1 MGEWI
6 VSVAGTGTG
15 QWLATVLAL
24 VAAVAHASLGALQK
38 GRFDPWLSRGAIDLC
53 AAGVALPFI
62 FVVPTPSPFLALL
75 LAGAM
80 VIHLGY
86 KWVLAM
92 AYSRGAFTAVYPVV
106 RATGPLATVGFAWIV
121 FGERFA
127 PGQWAGVLLL
137 SGGILAL
144 AAVNLRDERI
154 DAARLRAA
162 LALALATGLI
172 VAIYTTWDA
181 YAIRQAENPFTFLVW
196 FFFLEAFLFPPLLWR
211 RFAAEPDLAGLFRR
225 GLLGGCIA
233 WISFGSIFMATRL
246 DKVGEA
252 AALRETSVVF
262 AALIGWLVLGESVG
276 ARRWLL
282 MALIAGGAM
291 LVEFG

>member
-6 VSVAGTGTG
+6 VAIAGTDTG
-15 QWLATVLAL
+15 QLLATVLAL

-38 GRFDPWLSRGAIDLC
+38 GRFDPWLTRGAIDLC
-53 AAGVALPFI
+53 ASAISVPLL
-62 FVVPTPSPFLALL
+62 FVVPPPSADLAWLL
-75 LAGAM
+75 GGAM

-106 RATGPLATVGFAWIV
+106 RATGPLATVAFAGLV
-121 FGERFA
+121 FGEFFT
-127 PGQWAGVLLL
+127 PGQWTGVLML

-144 AAVNLRDERI
+144 AALNLREEHI

-162 LALALATGLI
+162 LALALLTGLV
-172 VAIYTTWDA
+172 VALYTTYDA
-181 YAIRQAENPFTFLVW
+181 YTIRQAADPFTFLVW
-196 FFFLEAFLFPPLLWR
+196 FFFLEAVLFPTLLIR
-211 RFAAEPDLAGLFRR
+211 RFRAAPDLPGLFRR
-225 GLLGGCIA
+225 GLVGACIA
-233 WISFGSIFMATRL
+233 YVSFGSIFLATRL

-252 AALRETSVVF
+252 ASLRETSVIF
-262 AALIGWLVLGESVG
+262 AALIGWLLLGETVG

-282 MALIAGGAM
+282 MLVIAGGAV